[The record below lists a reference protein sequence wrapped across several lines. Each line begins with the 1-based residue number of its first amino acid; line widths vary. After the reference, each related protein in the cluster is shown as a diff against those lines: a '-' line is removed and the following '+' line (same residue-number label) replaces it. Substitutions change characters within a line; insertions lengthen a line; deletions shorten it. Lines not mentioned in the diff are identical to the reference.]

1 MQTNQPTTLNAADVP
16 IQATSPSNSDQSP
29 AEPHAPRPMEFLR
42 GPNEQ
47 AAKPAKPFVHVPSG
61 TTTITESARQLFTA
75 IAPRNEL
82 FNRGDLVVRMS
93 DEDGR
98 KVVRPLDDTAA
109 QSCFEKFVIFQKRV
123 KISDSWYLSDT
134 VITKAVASQY
144 LKSDECRTL
153 LPRLNGVVNCP
164 VLMERDGSI
173 HQVNSGYDAVTG
185 LFVANQTAVPK
196 VELAE
201 AVRRLSSLLAEFD
214 FKTPAD
220 RARALM
226 SMLTPALKF
235 GGFLKGSIPVEVA
248 EANLSQSGK
257 SYRQQLVAAIYH
269 EKVAVATKRVGG
281 VGSMEETFQSHLA
294 EGRAFV
300 QFDNVRGPF
309 NSQFV
314 ESFLTA
320 NGPFP
325 VRTPYSSN
333 VNVDPS
339 KHVLFISSNGFESTK
354 DLANRSSIV
363 RINKRM
369 NHNYRLFNGTDLVT
383 HVYDH
388 YTDYLACVFA
398 VVRRWFEAGRPRT
411 ADTRHDFKEWCQVG
425 DWIVRNVFAADSL
438 MDGHEEAKERA
449 SNPNLTFFRNL
460 AVKLEAVGRLNEPL
474 TATNIAEFCAQQN
487 CELPSLSERS
497 KDEPKER
504 RIQVGR
510 IMKAVLGEG
519 DRREWE
525 GYRVVR
531 AVVPVLTQSNNPDQQ
546 TRYTVSK
553 IECCVVG

>member
-1 MQTNQPTTLNAADVP
+1 MQNNQPATSVAADVP
-16 IQATSPSNSDQSP
+16 IQAASASNSTQSL

-42 GPNEQ
+42 GPSER
-47 AAKPAKPFVHVPSG
+47 ASKPAKPFVPVPSG
-61 TTTITESARQLFTA
+61 TTSISESARQLFTA
-75 IAPRNEL
+75 IAPTNAL
-82 FNRGDLVVRMS
+82 FNRGDVVVRMT
-93 DEDGR
+93 DDDGR
-98 KVVRPLDDTAA
+98 KVVRPLDETAA
-109 QSCFEKFVIFQKRV
+109 QSFFEKFVTFQKR
-123 KISDSWYLSDT
+123 IRIGEGWYHSDT
-134 VITKAVASQY
+134 VIIKAVASQY

-164 VLMERDGSI
+164 VLVERDGKL

-185 LFVANQTAVPK
+185 LFVANQTAVPE
-196 VELAE
+196 VALAE
-201 AVRRLSSLLAEFD
+201 AVRRLSLLLEEFD

-226 SMLTPALKF
+226 SMITPALKF
-235 GGFLKGSIPVEVA
+235 GGFLRGSVPVEVA
-248 EANLSQSGK
+248 EANISQSGK

-269 EKVAVATKRVGG
+269 EKVALGNKRVGG

-294 EGRAFV
+294 EGKAFI
-300 QFDNVRGPF
+300 QFDNVRGRF
-309 NSQFV
+309 DSQLV

-363 RINKRM
+363 RINKRL
-369 NHNYRLFNGTDLVT
+369 NHNYRLYDGCDLVT

-398 VVRRWFEAGRPRT
+398 VVRRWFDAGRKRT
-411 ADTRHDFKEWCQVG
+411 AETRHDFKEWCQVG
-425 DWIVRNVFAADSL
+425 DWIVRNIFAAGPL
-438 MDGHEEAKERA
+438 MDGHEEAKERT

-460 AVKLEAVGRLNEPL
+460 AVKLEAPERLNEPL
-474 TATNIAEFCAQQN
+474 TATNIAEFCAEQTI
-487 CELPSLSERS
+487 ELPGLSERF
-497 KDEPKER
+497 KDDPKER
-504 RIQVGR
+504 RIHVGR

-525 GYRVVR
+525 GYRIVKT
-531 AVVPVLTQSNNPDQQ
+531 VVPVLTVSNNTEQQ